1 MKKRGL
7 SDIDWIIGSGLFL
20 VSLITIIVFL
30 KPGINPVNT
39 PDSLLNM
46 LEDNF
51 KKEIPTNLS
60 EGGSGVYWTLYETP
74 LYMEAVNLNGE
85 NCIKVPF
92 RYDWE
97 ISNVDLYELIEDQ
110 NDPSIKIKTLTP
122 FYKDGDNIIFKTTLL
137 TSKKGIFMLDYSNS
151 IIYTFRADK
160 SSDGNVYCGIP
171 QIITEPAD
179 PGTINF
185 VPEYGVTEKINGIPS
200 LFIDKTWTRADYNY
214 VKTILNYPE
223 LKEFS
228 IIVDYTDPKTDF
240 IFEPVKPLDVNVFTR
255 SWSDFIL
262 HYNGTREP
270 VKVIVKVW

>member
-137 TSKKGIFMLDYSNS
+137 TSKKGIFILDYSNS
-151 IIYTFRADK
+151 IIYPFRADK
-160 SSDGNVYCGIP
+160 SSDGNVDCGIP
-171 QIITEPAD
+171 QIIIEPTD
-179 PGTINF
+179 PVTGTINF

-200 LFIDKTWTRADYNY
+200 LFIDKTWTRSDYNY
-214 VKTILNYPE
+214 VKTIL
-223 LKEFS
+223 
-228 IIVDYTDPKTDF
+228 
-240 IFEPVKPLDVNVFTR
+240 
-255 SWSDFIL
+255 
-262 HYNGTREP
+262 
-270 VKVIVKVW
+270 